1 MSDRN
6 VSFDRLTPAERTRFK
21 TLTSAPPLGWL
32 TLALWVLLNAAF
44 LCSDTLG
51 VTGRI
56 HLWVG
61 MLVNSLVGYV
71 AFSVVHDSI
80 HRAVSAHTKLNDW
93 IGQLAQEGAV
103 DSAQLLD
110 STDAISCC
118 SSGRANLRAWP
129 CENTNGDFTHTFTL
143 KPAAI
148 RKPASRRARASRTYR
163 RIGVVP
169 SAVRRRRTMS

>member
-56 HLWVG
+56 PLWVG

-93 IGQLAQEGAV
+93 IGQLARKKELSIQHNF
-103 DSAQLLD
+103 SIQP
-110 STDAISCC
+110 T
-118 SSGRANLRAWP
+118 RY
-129 CENTNGDFTHTFTL
+129 
-143 KPAAI
+143 PAA
-148 RKPASRRARASRTYR
+148 PA
-163 RIGVVP
+163 
-169 SAVRRRRTMS
+169 AVRT